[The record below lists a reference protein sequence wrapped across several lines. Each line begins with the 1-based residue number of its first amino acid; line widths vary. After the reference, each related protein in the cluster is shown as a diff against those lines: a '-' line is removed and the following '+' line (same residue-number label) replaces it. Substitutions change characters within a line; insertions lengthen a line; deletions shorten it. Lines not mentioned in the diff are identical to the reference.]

1 MSFDATNPE
10 HHKHFTQVV
19 LKALTD
25 SWLGNAWTHKMSTE
39 GRRINDREEQN
50 IRDRA
55 KQELSDWM
63 AQIWQDG
70 HDTAL
75 INGQSQNPHDKD
87 AK

>member
-1 MSFDATNPE
+1 
-10 HHKHFTQVV
+10 
-19 LKALTD
+19 
-25 SWLGNAWTHKMSTE
+25 MSTE
-39 GRRINDREEQN
+39 GRRFNDREEQN

-75 INGQSQNPHDKD
+75 INGQTKNPYEQENR
-87 AK
+87 